1 MVIGALNCLVQSFKI
16 FEFGVVGVFL
26 QEALAADNLFHH
38 LTYEGAV
45 DLEKVDDPVERAG
58 LEAQVHPIENPL
70 FSFSP
75 YLCSAF
81 HDHLGYWVALW
92 PLGAPSTM
100 SAVSLEMHLI
110 RSNVR

>member
-1 MVIGALNCLVQSFKI
+1 MVIGALNCLVQSFTR
-16 FEFGVVGVFL
+16 FEFGVAGVFL

-70 FSFSP
+70 FFS
-75 YLCSAF
+75 LSLFVFCCS
-81 HDHLGYWVALW
+81 
-92 PLGAPSTM
+92 
-100 SAVSLEMHLI
+100 
-110 RSNVR
+110 

>member
-1 MVIGALNCLVQSFKI
+1 VSMNLHSWIDLI
-16 FEFGVVGVFL
+16 FGYKQQGK
-26 QEALAADNLFHH
+26 EALAADNLFHH

-45 DLEKVDDPVERAG
+45 DLEKIDDPVERAG

>member
-1 MVIGALNCLVQSFKI
+1 MVIGALNCLVQSFTR
-16 FEFGVVGVFL
+16 FEFGVAGVFL

-70 FSFSP
+70 FSSLSLFVFCFS
-75 YLCSAF
+75 
-81 HDHLGYWVALW
+81 
-92 PLGAPSTM
+92 
-100 SAVSLEMHLI
+100 
-110 RSNVR
+110 